1 MKQDNK
7 KIARISQVVTA
18 VLFCA
23 FLAGF
28 GLLHI
33 LLPDRTFSPV
43 ENRTLSKM
51 PDFSWS
57 ALVDGSYTSKL
68 EKYLEDQFPLRDGW
82 MGLKNRYEYLLGKR
96 EFHGVY
102 LCGDRLIHKIEDAS
116 RAEQNIAYL
125 QKLTELTDVPVY
137 LGLIP
142 TAAEVYRDQLPAGA
156 ENFDQAAYLKK
167 VRESVPDAVWVDME
181 KWMDGASDVSLF
193 YRTDHH
199 WTSAGAWHGYAAL
212 MEAMGE
218 PFEPL
223 GTPETV
229 SKDFY
234 GTLYSSSGVHWLAPD
249 TIERYVSGEGVTV
262 ENFEKGET
270 HGLYVDSFLG
280 EKDKYASFLGGNT
293 PLHIIRNPGAASG
306 EKLLVVRDSYSDA
319 MAPFLSQYFAE
330 IHLVDLRYYRTSVA
344 EYAREN
350 GMDRIFVCYSVE
362 NFVKDLDA
370 VFMGR

>member
-1 MKQDNK
+1 MKQDNR

-43 ENRTLSKM
+43 ENRTLSSM

-156 ENFDQAAYLKK
+156 ENFDQAAYLEK

-181 KWMDGASDVSLF
+181 KWMDGASGVSLF

-229 SKDFY
+229 SENFY

-249 TIERYVSGEGVTV
+249 TIERYVSGESVTV

-270 HGLYVDSFLG
+270 HGLYVDSFLE

-293 PLHIIRNPGAASG
+293 PLYIIRNPAAASE

-330 IHLVDLRYYRTSVA
+330 IHLVDLRYYRTSVV

>member
-1 MKQDNK
+1 MKQDNR

-33 LLPDRTFSPV
+33 LLPDRNFSPV
-43 ENRTLSKM
+43 ENRTLSSM

-57 ALVDGSYTSKL
+57 ALVDGSYTSRL

-125 QKLTELTDVPVY
+125 QKLTELTDIPVY

-181 KWMDGASDVSLF
+181 KWMDGASGVSLF

-229 SKDFY
+229 SEDFY

-249 TIERYVSGEGVTV
+249 TIERYVSGESVTV

-293 PLHIIRNPGAASG
+293 PLYIIRNPEAASE

-330 IHLVDLRYYRTSVA
+330 IHLVDLRYYRTSVV

>member
-1 MKQDNK
+1 MKQDNR

-43 ENRTLSKM
+43 ENRTLSSM

-57 ALVDGSYTSKL
+57 ALVDGSYTSRL

-125 QKLTELTDVPVY
+125 QKLTELTDIPVY

-181 KWMDGASDVSLF
+181 KWMDGASGVSLF

-218 PFEPL
+218 PSEPL

-229 SKDFY
+229 ADDFY

-270 HGLYVDSFLG
+270 HGLYVDSFLE

-293 PLHIIRNPGAASG
+293 PLYIIRNPEAASE

>member
-116 RAEQNIAYL
+116 RAEQNISYL
-125 QKLTELTDVPVY
+125 QKLTELTDIPVY

-142 TAAEVYRDQLPAGA
+142 TAAEVYRDQLPVGA
-156 ENFDQAAYLKK
+156 ENFDQAAYLEK
-167 VRESVPDAVWVDME
+167 VRENVPGAVWVDIE
-181 KWMDGASDVSLF
+181 KWMDGASGVSLF

-218 PFEPL
+218 PSEPL

-229 SKDFY
+229 ADDFY

-293 PLHIIRNPGAASG
+293 PLYIIRNPEAASG

-344 EYAREN
+344 EYAQEN
-350 GMDRIFVCYSVE
+350 GMERIFVCYSVE
-362 NFVKDLDA
+362 NFVKDMDA

>member
-1 MKQDNK
+1 MKQDNR

-43 ENRTLSKM
+43 ENRTLSSM

-57 ALVDGSYTSKL
+57 ALVDGSYTSRL

-125 QKLTELTDVPVY
+125 QKLTELTDIPVY

-181 KWMDGASDVSLF
+181 KWMDGASGVSLF

-229 SKDFY
+229 SENFY

-249 TIERYVSGEGVTV
+249 TIERYVAGESVTV

-293 PLHIIRNPGAASG
+293 PLYIILNPEAASE

-330 IHLVDLRYYRTSVA
+330 IHLVDLRYYRTSVV

>member
-1 MKQDNK
+1 MKQDNR

-43 ENRTLSKM
+43 ENRTLSSM

-57 ALVDGSYTSKL
+57 ALVDGSYTSRL

-125 QKLTELTDVPVY
+125 QKLTELTDIPVY

-181 KWMDGASDVSLF
+181 KWMDGASGVSLF

-229 SKDFY
+229 SEDFY

-249 TIERYVSGEGVTV
+249 TIERYVSGESVTV

-293 PLHIIRNPGAASG
+293 PLYIIRNPEAASE

-330 IHLVDLRYYRTSVA
+330 IHLVDLRYYRTSVV

>member
-1 MKQDNK
+1 MKQDNR

-43 ENRTLSKM
+43 ENRTLSSM

-57 ALVDGSYTSKL
+57 ALVDGSYTSRL

-125 QKLTELTDVPVY
+125 QKLTELTDIPVY

-181 KWMDGASDVSLF
+181 KWMDGASGVSLF

-229 SKDFY
+229 SENFY

-249 TIERYVSGEGVTV
+249 TIERYVSGESVTV

-293 PLHIIRNPGAASG
+293 PLYIIRNPEAASE

>member
-156 ENFDQAAYLKK
+156 ENFDQAAYLEK

-181 KWMDGASDVSLF
+181 KWMDGASGVSLF

-229 SKDFY
+229 SENFY

-249 TIERYVSGEGVTV
+249 TIERYVSGESVTV

-293 PLHIIRNPGAASG
+293 PLYIIRNPEAASE

>member
-1 MKQDNK
+1 MKQDNR

-43 ENRTLSKM
+43 ENRTLSSM

-57 ALVDGSYTSKL
+57 ALVDGSYTSRL

-125 QKLTELTDVPVY
+125 QKLTELTDIPVY

-181 KWMDGASDVSLF
+181 KWMDGASGVSLF

-229 SKDFY
+229 SENFY

-249 TIERYVSGEGVTV
+249 TIERYVSGESVTV

-293 PLHIIRNPGAASG
+293 PLYIIRNPEAASE

-350 GMDRIFVCYSVE
+350 GMDQIFVCYSVE
-362 NFVKDLDA
+362 NFVKDMDA

>member
-7 KIARISQVVTA
+7 KIARMSQVVTA

-23 FLAGF
+23 FLAAF

-43 ENRTLSKM
+43 ENRTLSSM

-57 ALVDGSYTSKL
+57 ALVDGSYTSRL

-125 QKLTELTDVPVY
+125 QKLTELTDIPVY

-181 KWMDGASDVSLF
+181 KWMDGASGVSLF

-229 SKDFY
+229 SENFY

-249 TIERYVSGEGVTV
+249 TIERYVSGESVTV

-293 PLHIIRNPGAASG
+293 PLYIIRNPEAASE

-330 IHLVDLRYYRTSVA
+330 IHLVDLRYYRTSVV

>member
-7 KIARISQVVTA
+7 KISRISQAVTA
-18 VLFCA
+18 ILFCG

-28 GLLHI
+28 GLLHV

-43 ENRTLSKM
+43 ENRTLAQL
-51 PDFSWS
+51 PEFSWS
-57 ALVDGSYTSKL
+57 ALTDGSYTAKL
-68 EKYLEDQFPLRDGW
+68 ETYLEDQFPLRDGW

-102 LCGDRLIHKIEDAS
+102 LCGNRLIHKIEDAG
-116 RAEQNIAYL
+116 RAEQNITNL
-125 QKLTELTDVPVY
+125 QKLTELTDIPVY

-142 TAAEVYRDQLPAGA
+142 TAAEVYRDALPAGS
-156 ENFDQAAYLKK
+156 ENFDQAAYLEK
-167 VRESVPDAVWVDME
+167 VRESVPNAVWVDIAQALTE
-181 KWMDGASDVSLF
+181 HRREQLF

-199 WTSAGAWHGYAAL
+199 WTSQGAYYGYGAL

-218 PFEPL
+218 QPEPL

-229 SKDFY
+229 SDDFY
-234 GTLYSSSGVHWLAPD
+234 GTLYSTSGVHWLEPD

-262 ENFEKGET
+262 ENTEKGET

-293 PLHIIRNPGAASG
+293 PLYIVRNRSAASD
-306 EKLLVVRDSYSDA
+306 EKLLVVRDSYSDS

-330 IHLVDLRYYRTSVA
+330 IHLLDLRYYRTSVA
-344 EYAREN
+344 EYAQEN

>member
-1 MKQDNK
+1 MKQDNR

-18 VLFCA
+18 VLFCV

-125 QKLTELTDVPVY
+125 QKLTELTDIPVY

-156 ENFDQAAYLKK
+156 ENFDQAAYLEK

-181 KWMDGASDVSLF
+181 KWMDGASGVSLF

-229 SKDFY
+229 SDDFY

-249 TIERYVSGEGVTV
+249 TIERYVSGAGVTV

-293 PLHIIRNPGAASG
+293 PLYIIRNPEAASG

>member
-1 MKQDNK
+1 MKQDNR

-43 ENRTLSKM
+43 ENRTLSSM

-57 ALVDGSYTSKL
+57 ALVDGSYTSRL

-125 QKLTELTDVPVY
+125 QKLTELTDIPVY

-181 KWMDGASDVSLF
+181 KWMDGASGVSLF

-229 SKDFY
+229 SEDFY

-293 PLHIIRNPGAASG
+293 PLYIIRNPEAASE

-330 IHLVDLRYYRTSVA
+330 IHLVDLRYYRTSVV